1 MRLFVIA
8 ATAAALVAVP
18 AFAQPPRP
26 SDQIEAYAPAVD
38 RATDALL
45 NIDLGPLLD
54 AVDPGRPH
62 GARTLRDMA
71 RRDDPDFDRRL
82 RASIYGNAAA
92 MGRVADAI
100 AAAQPALRQAV
111 DQIER
116 DMAVAI
122 DSAAPP
128 GPPGPPPG
136 YGDDEFA
143 PPPGP
148 PPGDVDDDWD
158 LDADD
163 EAPPPPEPYEN

>member
-1 MRLFVIA
+1 MRMILLGLAAMAA
-8 ATAAALVAVP
+8 ATPAA
-18 AFAQPPRP
+18 AQPPRP
-26 SDQIEAYAPAVD
+26 SDEIRSYAPAVD

-54 AVDPGRPH
+54 AVDPYRRH
-62 GARTLRDMA
+62 GPRTLRDMA

-92 MGRVADAI
+92 MGRVADAV

-116 DMAVAI
+116 DMAIAI
-122 DSAAPP
+122 DAAS
-128 GPPGPPPG
+128 PPGPPPG
-136 YGDDEFA
+136 YDDSIEG
-143 PPPGP
+143 PPGP

-158 LDADD
+158 LDADE